1 MIQPYKMEVFIYA
14 SSQAE
19 IEELQQTLRQ
29 FIEDHRNEGRA
40 VTASKVSSA
49 IKKWRDNTIVRNN
62 IIRFFE
68 R

>member
-1 MIQPYKMEVFIYA
+1 MIQPYKLETFVYA
-14 SSQAE
+14 SSQEE
-19 IEELQQTLRQ
+19 IDQLQQDIRQ

-49 IKKWRDNTIVRNN
+49 IKKWRDNAIVRNS

-68 R
+68 

>member
-1 MIQPYKMEVFIYA
+1 MIQPYKLETFIYA
-14 SSQAE
+14 SSQ
-19 IEELQQTLRQ
+19 EEVDQLQQDIRQ

-49 IKKWRDNTIVRNN
+49 IKKWRDNAIVRSS

-68 R
+68 